1 MAINYYS
8 SIALQGSNLEF
19 NKNQLIQPV
28 MENSTSQPSTPVEGQ
43 MYFDTTAG
51 DKTMYFYNGTAWV
64 EMDGS
69 GSGVSSLIAG
79 AGIGVSAATGNVT
92 VSNTGVLSVNTSD
105 GTFID
110 LTPNT
115 ASTGAV
121 VVSADLSATGT
132 PSGATFLRGD
142 NVWATPAGSYTSWT
156 LGATTGSDN
165 EILDGDDVDFVG
177 TTGISTSVATVGT
190 KSTITINNTGVTS
203 IVAGTNVT
211 ISGAT
216 GAVTVNSTD
225 QFQGTVKSVEVGDGL
240 VKTGTAVDPIISVD
254 YSGTGIINDAP
265 NVGAAES
272 DDYLLLGDD
281 SDGDAVKKVQFTDVP
296 LNVLGTPTAAVP
308 FSNEKITGL
317 ANGTD
322 SADAVNLG
330 QVQGLVAGVGLFK
343 GGYNATSGLTTDLGA
358 GNGSLDG
365 ASNIALDLGDFFV
378 VTTGGTAFY
387 GVTLEIG
394 DTIYANQAI
403 TASSTPAASVYTVVI
418 QDQNVAGEGASDGAT
433 QKGVAGFDSATFSVT
448 ANGFVTSDIYGGAS
462 ALGVVPSG
470 GGGTTFLRG
479 DGTWV
484 IPTDTNTQRGAG
496 VGLSLNGNNIDA
508 NVDGTNSVAA
518 NSSSTTASRT
528 YKVQVDGGDN
538 LVVNVPW
545 VDTNTQSVTS
555 VAASTVANRKGIA
568 VTPTTGAVKVGLD
581 IFGLTS
587 VNESTLTL
595 DESYLIVNDDSAD
608 ENYKI
613 SLEDFSQL
621 TSFVSGTIT
630 AYGAVTH
637 SLGTFDVMVQIYDE
651 TTKDTIYME
660 VERNTINQV
669 TIGGTGTFPSG
680 GVIVMVNKMR

>member
-1 MAINYYS
+1 MAINYYAN
-8 SIALQGSNLEF
+8 IGMIGSNIELNYNE
-19 NKNQLIQPV
+19 LLLPV
-28 MENSTSQPSTPVEGQ
+28 VDNETAAPATGNEVKGQ
-43 MYFDTTAG
+43 MYFNTTNN
-51 DKTMYFYNGTAWV
+51 TMFFYNGTAWV

-69 GSGVSSLIAG
+69 GSGVESL
-79 AGIGVSAATGNVT
+79 TP
-92 VSNTGVLSVNTSD
+92 SN

-110 LTPNT
+110 ITQNKT
-115 ASTGAV
+115 TGAV
-121 VVSADLSATGT
+121 TTTSDLSATGT
-132 PSGATFLRGD
+132 PGGTTFLRGD
-142 NVWATPAGSYTSWT
+142 NVWATPAGSYTSWS
-156 LGATTGSDN
+156 LEGDTGTAVD
-165 EILDGDDVDFVG
+165 ITDGLRVDFTG
-177 TTGISTSVATVGT
+177 GTGISTAVSTATPNLL
-190 KSTITINNTGVTS
+190 TITNTGVTS

-211 ISGAT
+211 VSGAT

-225 QFQGTVKSVEVGDGL
+225 QFEGTVKSVSVGDGL

-265 NVGAAES
+265 TVGAAES
-272 DDYLLLGDD
+272 DDYLILGDD
-281 SDGDAVKKVQFTDVP
+281 SDGDAVKKLQFTDVP
-296 LNVLGTPTAAVP
+296 LSVFGTPTQSVP

-317 ANGTD
+317 ASGTA

-462 ALGVVPSG
+462 SLGVVPSG

-484 IPTDTNTQRGAG
+484 VPSTGPDTG
-496 VGLSLNGNNIDA
+496 
-508 NVDGTNSVAA
+508 
-518 NSSSTTASRT
+518 
-528 YKVQVDGGDN
+528 
-538 LVVNVPW
+538 
-545 VDTNTQSVTS
+545 VTS
-555 VAASTVANRKGIA
+555 VSLALGASTGAPLDASIVGRALNLTSKSYAGGTKVGYVPTGGGSATFLRGDGTWVTPTDSTPVDSVTA
-568 VTPTTGAVKVGLD
+568 STNADLDGMSVTPTTGAVVVGLD
-581 IFGLTS
+581 INSLT
-587 VNESTLTL
+587 VESAPIPDECYVAVRTDDAGNVKTL
-595 DESYLIVNDDSAD
+595 I
-608 ENYKI
+608 
-613 SLEDFSQL
+613 EDLLQL
-621 TSFVSGTIT
+621 HTFKSGTIT
-630 AYGAVTH
+630 AYGAITH

-651 TTKDTIYME
+651 TTKDTINME
-660 VERNTINQV
+660 VERNSVNQV
-669 TIGGTGTFPSG
+669 TISGTGTFPSG
-680 GVIVMVNKMR
+680 GVIVLVSRMG